1 MENLHLKNLK
11 NNGKITIK
19 TITRY
24 FDGKTHKNITPN
36 EKGYKKPRDFIGYIY
51 SPPEPTKTQEWFDKQ
66 TMIIY
71 YNYYYEK
78 KSNQLIN

>member
-19 TITRY
+19 KITRY
-24 FDGKTHKNITPN
+24 FDKQHIQIFPN
-36 EKGYKKPRDFIGYIY
+36 ENGYQKARNFIGYVY
-51 SPPEPTKTQEWFDKQ
+51 PPPQPTKIQEWVNNQ
-66 TMIIY
+66 TVIIY

-78 KSNQLIN
+78 QPEIII

>member
-19 TITRY
+19 KITRY
-24 FDGKTHKNITPN
+24 FDKQHIQIFPN
-36 EKGYKKPRDFIGYIY
+36 EKGYQKARNFIGYVY
-51 SPPEPTKTQEWFDKQ
+51 PPPQPTKIQEWVNNQ
-66 TMIIY
+66 TVMIY

-78 KSNQLIN
+78 EPEIII

>member
-19 TITRY
+19 KITRY
-24 FDGKTHKNITPN
+24 FDKQHIQIFPN
-36 EKGYKKPRDFIGYIY
+36 EKGYQKAREFIGYVY
-51 SPPEPTKTQEWFDKQ
+51 PPPQPTKIQEWVNNQ
-66 TMIIY
+66 TVIIY

-78 KSNQLIN
+78 QPEIII

>member
-19 TITRY
+19 KITRY
-24 FDGKTHKNITPN
+24 FNKQHIQIFPN
-36 EKGYKKPRDFIGYIY
+36 EKGYQKARKFIGYVY
-51 SPPEPTKTQEWFDKQ
+51 PPPQPTKTQEWVDNQ
-66 TMIIY
+66 TVIIY

-78 KSNQLIN
+78 QPEIII

>member
-19 TITRY
+19 KITRY
-24 FDGKTHKNITPN
+24 FDKQHIQIYPN
-36 EKGYKKPRDFIGYIY
+36 EKGYQKARNFIGYVY
-51 SPPEPTKTQEWFDKQ
+51 PPPQPTKIQEWVNNQ
-66 TMIIY
+66 TVIIY

-78 KSNQLIN
+78 QPEIII

>member
-19 TITRY
+19 KITRY
-24 FDGKTHKNITPN
+24 FDDRNHMKIAPDKENCNKIRNIIDYVYP
-36 EKGYKKPRDFIGYIY
+36 PRKL
-51 SPPEPTKTQEWFDKQ
+51 TKIQKLIDNQ
-66 TMIIY
+66 TLIIY

-78 KSNQLIN
+78 IK

>member
-19 TITRY
+19 KITRY
-24 FDGKTHKNITPN
+24 FDKQHIQIFPN
-36 EKGYKKPRDFIGYIY
+36 ENGYQKARNFIGYVY
-51 SPPEPTKTQEWFDKQ
+51 PPPQPTKIQEWVNNQ
-66 TMIIY
+66 TVIIY

-78 KSNQLIN
+78 EPEIII

>member
-24 FDGKTHKNITPN
+24 FDKQHIQIFPD
-36 EKGYKKPRDFIGYIY
+36 EKGYQKARNLIGYVY
-51 SPPEPTKTQEWFDKQ
+51 PPPEPTKTQEWIDKQ
-66 TMIIY
+66 TVIIY

-78 KSNQLIN
+78 ESNQLIN

>member
-1 MENLHLKNLK
+1 MKNLHLKNLK

-24 FDGKTHKNITPN
+24 FDSKTHKNIAPN

-51 SPPEPTKTQEWFDKQ
+51 SPPESTKTQEWIDNQ
-66 TMIIY
+66 TVIIY
-71 YNYYYEK
+71 YNYYYE
-78 KSNQLIN
+78 QER

>member
-19 TITRY
+19 KITRY
-24 FDGKTHKNITPN
+24 FNKQHIQIFPN
-36 EKGYKKPRDFIGYIY
+36 EKGYQKARNFIGYVY
-51 SPPEPTKTQEWFDKQ
+51 PPPQPTKIQEWVNNQ
-66 TMIIY
+66 TVIIY

-78 KSNQLIN
+78 QPEIII

>member
-19 TITRY
+19 KITRY
-24 FDGKTHKNITPN
+24 FDKQHIQIFPN
-36 EKGYKKPRDFIGYIY
+36 EKGYQKAKNFIGYVY
-51 SPPEPTKTQEWFDKQ
+51 PPPQPTKIQEWVNNQ
-66 TMIIY
+66 TVIIY

-78 KSNQLIN
+78 QPEIII

>member
-19 TITRY
+19 KITRY
-24 FDGKTHKNITPN
+24 FDKQHIQIFPN
-36 EKGYKKPRDFIGYIY
+36 ENGYQKAKNFIGYVY
-51 SPPEPTKTQEWFDKQ
+51 PPPQPTKIQEWVNNQ
-66 TMIIY
+66 TVIIY

-78 KSNQLIN
+78 QPEIII

>member
-19 TITRY
+19 KITRY
-24 FDGKTHKNITPN
+24 FDKQHIQIFPN
-36 EKGYKKPRDFIGYIY
+36 EKGYRKARNFIGYVY
-51 SPPEPTKTQEWFDKQ
+51 PPPKPIKTQEWTDNQ
-66 TMIIY
+66 TVMIY

-78 KSNQLIN
+78 NQK

>member
-19 TITRY
+19 KITRY
-24 FDGKTHKNITPN
+24 FDKQHIQIFTN
-36 EKGYKKPRDFIGYIY
+36 EKGYQKARNFIGYVY
-51 SPPEPTKTQEWFDKQ
+51 PPPQPTKIQEWIDNQ
-66 TMIIY
+66 TVIIY

-78 KSNQLIN
+78 QPEIII